1 MFSLRKHST
10 SSFDGR
16 ALPVMAAF
24 FLMGGLAQATT
35 IATDTLVIGAGDPTQ
50 LGRLSRD
57 GVPSDWSV
65 TPKPFPGVI
74 NPTTTYHYITRDLD
88 IAALEASMSFAY
100 GGFIQ
105 VNFDSSA
112 ATTFLSA
119 YLDSYNPLN
128 LATNYLGD
136 AGFSGNPFPGD
147 PGFFQ
152 VVVPA
157 AHHLILVLN
166 ETTPNGGL
174 NLPGNLVVEAF
185 SDTEFTDLEAIP
197 EPGTCALLF
206 YGMAILRTM
215 RRRRAAPSSVK
226 VPSPERTAKP
236 FQKESTE

>member
-1 MFSLRKHST
+1 MADMFSLRKRYT
-10 SSFDGR
+10 SSFGGR
-16 ALPVMAAF
+16 VLLVTAAF
-24 FLMGGLAQATT
+24 FVMGGLAQATT
-35 IATDTLVIGAGDPTQ
+35 IFVDTLVIEAGDPTQ
-50 LGRLSRD
+50 LGRVTRD

-74 NPTTTYHYITRDLD
+74 NPTTTYHYTTLDLN
-88 IAALEASMSFAY
+88 IAALEASMGLAY

-105 VNFDSSA
+105 VNFDSGA

-119 YLDSYNPLN
+119 YLDFYNPLN

-136 AGFSGNPFPGD
+136 SGFSGNPFPPD

-166 ETTPNGGL
+166 ESVTNGGL

-185 SDTEFTDLEAIP
+185 SDTEFTDLQAIP
-197 EPGTCALLF
+197 EPGTVALLF
-206 YGMAILRTM
+206 SGMAILRTA
-215 RRRRAAPSSVK
+215 RRRRAPRLH
-226 VPSPERTAKP
+226 PY
-236 FQKESTE
+236 

>member
-1 MFSLRKHST
+1 MFSTKKRST
-10 SSFDGR
+10 YSFDGR
-16 ALPVMAAF
+16 VLPVIAAF

-35 IATDTLVIGAGDPTQ
+35 ISTNTLVIGAGDPTQ

-74 NPTTTYHYITRDLD
+74 NPTTTYHYTTLDLN
-88 IAALEASMSFAY
+88 IAALEAGMGLAY

-105 VNFDSSA
+105 VNFDSA
-112 ATTFLSA
+112 TTTTFLSA
-119 YLDSYNPLN
+119 YLDFYNPLN

-136 AGFSGNPFPGD
+136 AGFSGNPFGVD
-147 PGFFQ
+147 PLFFQ

-166 ETTPNGGL
+166 ETTPNAGL

-197 EPGTCALLF
+197 EPGTFALLF
-206 YGMAILRTM
+206 SGIAILRTT
-215 RRRRAAPSSVK
+215 RRRRAPRLN
-226 VPSPERTAKP
+226 PR
-236 FQKESTE
+236 

>member
-1 MFSLRKHST
+1 MFSLRKRCT
-10 SSFDGR
+10 SFCDGR
-16 ALPVMAAF
+16 VLLVLAAF

-35 IATDTLVIGAGDPTQ
+35 IHIGTLEIEAGDPTQ
-50 LGRLSRD
+50 LGRVSRD

-74 NPTTTYHYITRDLD
+74 NPTTAYHYTTLDLD
-88 IAALEASMSFAY
+88 ITALEAGMGLNY

-105 VNFDSSA
+105 VNFDSTA

-128 LATNYLGD
+128 LAANYLGD
-136 AGFSGNPFPGD
+136 SGFSGDPFGVD

-157 AHHLILVLN
+157 SHHLILVLN
-166 ETTPNGGL
+166 ESVPNGGL

-185 SDTEFTDLEAIP
+185 SDTEFTDLEAVP

-206 YGMAILRTM
+206 SGMAILRTM
-215 RRRRAAPSSVK
+215 RRWKAPRLH
-226 VPSPERTAKP
+226 PR
-236 FQKESTE
+236 